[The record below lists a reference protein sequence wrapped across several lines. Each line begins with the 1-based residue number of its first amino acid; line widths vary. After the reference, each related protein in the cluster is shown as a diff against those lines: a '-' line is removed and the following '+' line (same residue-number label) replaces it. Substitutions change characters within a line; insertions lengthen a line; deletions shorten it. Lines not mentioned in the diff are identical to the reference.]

1 VASSFS
7 AYRHPPAW
15 RAERLF
21 VAKPGAQL
29 CTGVELAAG
38 CFALG
43 AGKKRQKRCCASMVN
58 LQEHP
63 VFGKNNL
70 ETG

>member
-7 AYRHPPAW
+7 AYRHPPAY

-21 VAKPGAQL
+21 VEKPGARL

-43 AGKKRQKRCCASMVN
+43 AGKKRQKHRCASVLN

-63 VFGKNNL
+63 V
-70 ETG
+70 